1 MTCGFL
7 IQLKFCKKKTMWCI
21 GVEAEQETS
30 APPPK
35 KNPGFAPV
43 KWRRRHSS
51 RVQRHGT
58 FLTNHTSI
66 DGNCIC
72 EAGWLHKVFGTQVFP
87 FVFPRITFF
96 LVGYSK
102 WGWLASPFTLPGSA
116 PASSSDHSDTAGD
129 IHVVAQPVKITFK
142 PLGLGRRTNMTKG
155 RVMIS
160 LVLLLKHFGIL
171 E

>member
-1 MTCGFL
+1 MLKQSKRRVHPLLKKILDSPLWSEDAVIRLGCSATVHFSQTTLRSMVTACVRLDGFTRFL
-7 IQLKFCKKKTMWCI
+7 
-21 GVEAEQETS
+21 G
-30 APPPK
+30 PK
-35 KNPGFAPV
+35 YF
-43 KWRRRHSS
+43 RL
-51 RVQRHGT
+51 
-58 FLTNHTSI
+58 FI
-66 DGNCIC
+66 
-72 EAGWLHKVFGTQVFP
+72 
-87 FVFPRITFF
+87 PRSTFF